1 MELVDNA
8 LRCPQPHSFSRR
20 IVQLIE
26 LKDRE
31 ERRRLSWIV
40 AYRERPDAGAVC
52 RRFGISRPTLRK
64 WLRRYE
70 AEGEVGLRALC
81 RRPQHFPA
89 QKVDETLQAAILDL
103 SRARRLRAKGL
114 RNELQRLHGVQLSA
128 ATVHKVLVQ
137 HGLSVLP
144 TRKRSR
150 HKPKR
155 YDRPGLGDRVQMD
168 TCKSRPGLYQFTAID
183 DCRGFLVA
191 GVERHRNAKSTL
203 VFLSQVL
210 DVTPFSIQ
218 RIQTDRALSSSPRK
232 FSAD

>member
-1 MELVDNA
+1 MDNA

-70 AEGEVGLRALC
+70 AEGEVGLRALS
-81 RRPQHFPA
+81 RRPHHFPA
-89 QKVDETLQAAILDL
+89 QKVDEALQAAILDVR
-103 SRARRLRAKGL
+103 RARRLGAKRL
-114 RNELQRLHGVQLSA
+114 RNELQRPHGVQLSA

-144 TRKRSR
+144 ARKRSR

-155 YDRPGLGDRVQMD
+155 YNRPVPGD
-168 TCKSRPGLYQFTAID
+168 P
-183 DCRGFLVA
+183 CRWIRARSDPVYTNSPPSMIAA
-191 GVERHRNAKSTL
+191 GS
-203 VFLSQVL
+203 LS
-210 DVTPFSIQ
+210 P
-218 RIQTDRALSSSPRK
+218 A
-232 FSAD
+232 

>member
-1 MELVDNA
+1 MDNA

-40 AYRERPDAGAVC
+40 AYRERPDSGAVC
-52 RRFGISRPTLRK
+52 RRFGVSRPTLRK

-70 AEGEVGLRALC
+70 AEGEVGLRALS
-81 RRPQHFPA
+81 RRPHHFPA
-89 QKVDETLQAAILDL
+89 QKVDEALQAAILDL
-103 SRARRLRAKGL
+103 RRARRLGAKRL
-114 RNELQRLHGVQLSA
+114 RNELHRLHGVRLSA
-128 ATVHKVLVQ
+128 ATVHKVLVR

-155 YDRPGLGDRVQMD
+155 YNRPVPGDRLQMD
-168 TCKSRPGLYQFTAID
+168 TCKIRPGLYQFTAID
-183 DCRGFLVA
+183 DCSRFLVA
-191 GVERHRNAKSTL
+191 GVARRRNAKSTL
-203 VFLSQVL
+203 AFLDQVL
-210 DVTPFSIQ
+210 DEMPFSIQ
-218 RIQTDRALSSSPRK
+218 RIQTDRG
-232 FSAD
+232 

>member
-1 MELVDNA
+1 M
-8 LRCPQPHSFSRR
+8 
-20 IVQLIE
+20 IE

-52 RRFGISRPTLRK
+52 RK

-70 AEGEVGLRALC
+70 AEGEVGLRALS
-81 RRPQHFPA
+81 RRPHHFPA
-89 QKVDETLQAAILDL
+89 QKVDEALQAAILDL
-103 SRARRLRAKGL
+103 RRARRLGAKRL
-114 RNELQRLHGVQLSA
+114 RNELQRLHGVRLSA

-155 YDRPGLGDRVQMD
+155 YNRPVPGDRVHMD
-168 TCKSRPGLYQFTAID
+168 TCKIRPGLY
-183 DCRGFLVA
+183 
-191 GVERHRNAKSTL
+191 
-203 VFLSQVL
+203 
-210 DVTPFSIQ
+210 
-218 RIQTDRALSSSPRK
+218 
-232 FSAD
+232 

>member
-1 MELVDNA
+1 MDGLAVDLMDNA

-70 AEGEVGLRALC
+70 ADGEIGLCALS
-81 RRPQHFPA
+81 RRPHHFPA
-89 QKVDETLQAAILDL
+89 QKVDEALQAAILDL
-103 SRARRLRAKGL
+103 RRARRLGAKRL
-114 RNELQRLHGVQLSA
+114 RNELQRLHGVRLSA

-150 HKPKR
+150 HRPKR
-155 YDRPGLGDRVQMD
+155 YNRPVPGDRVQMD
-168 TCKSRPGLYQFTAID
+168 TCKIRPSLYQFTAID
-183 DCRGFLVA
+183 DCSR
-191 GVERHRNAKSTL
+191 
-203 VFLSQVL
+203 FLS
-210 DVTPFSIQ
+210 P
-218 RIQTDRALSSSPRK
+218 A
-232 FSAD
+232 